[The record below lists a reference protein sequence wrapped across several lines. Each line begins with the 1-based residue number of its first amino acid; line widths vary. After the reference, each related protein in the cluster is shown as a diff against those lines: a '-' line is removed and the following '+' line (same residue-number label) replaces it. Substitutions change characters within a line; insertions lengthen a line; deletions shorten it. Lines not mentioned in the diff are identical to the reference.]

1 MKGYAPIRESAEFP
15 TFAEVLNLF
24 KKRAALQQAQ
34 RHAWMQAQHD
44 AYMASSAR
52 SPAAEEEDAWI
63 VSSEDQEVPQAEAE
77 EIAEEIY
84 SLSMA
89 AEGDGSENDSDPSSS
104 CSNVAEMV
112 GSEASST
119 TSGFSGSS
127 CSGQSSNEEPSTAI
141 AVNILCLG
149 DYKLNRY
156 NIYNKQYSDSA
167 LLLDLVLLLISFT
180 VSKNVVAAVHL
191 ASRMGLLGADKSLVR
206 GTPAARWRL
215 LPTRRPRPGSK
226 RVAGVQPAVVDKT
239 MVTVSLG
246 ALQALKG
253 CSAALGMR
261 KQGGVGGV
269 VFGDKKQPS
278 RAFVVP
284 SGGGVKQGSAAAQC
298 KGQLERFRSLTFGAC
313 STPSKPLDAPP
324 AGCVKRGSSKRKQE
338 QVGLAAAQS
347 ERKQQQVGSAA
358 SHNKRNQQQV
368 GSAASHNKRNQQQV
382 GSAASHN
389 KRNQQQ
395 VGSAESHNKRNQQQ
409 VGSAASHNKR
419 NQQQVGS
426 AASHNKRNQQ
436 QVGSAASQNK
446 RKEEQVGLAASQNK
460 RKQEKAGLAASQ
472 NRRKQEQVG
481 LAALQG
487 KQQEQVGGVRV
498 GGRIDPSRMTR
509 AAAIRPPWRP

>member
-1 MKGYAPIRESAEFP
+1 MLLTRRLRTRLGSQSDSAPHGKRFPSHISFPLSLSPLPLPLSSTSPSPLSLSPHPLLSPSSTLINPRTYLDACLPACLSIQRIPPHCIYSFSSVGCSNRERFLLFFDTPSQ
-15 TFAEVLNLF
+15 VLNLF

-382 GSAASHN
+382 G
-389 KRNQQQ
+389 
-395 VGSAESHNKRNQQQ
+395 
-409 VGSAASHNKR
+409 
-419 NQQQVGS
+419 
-426 AASHNKRNQQ
+426 
-436 QVGSAASQNK
+436 
-446 RKEEQVGLAASQNK
+446 
-460 RKQEKAGLAASQ
+460 
-472 NRRKQEQVG
+472 
-481 LAALQG
+481 
-487 KQQEQVGGVRV
+487 
-498 GGRIDPSRMTR
+498 
-509 AAAIRPPWRP
+509 